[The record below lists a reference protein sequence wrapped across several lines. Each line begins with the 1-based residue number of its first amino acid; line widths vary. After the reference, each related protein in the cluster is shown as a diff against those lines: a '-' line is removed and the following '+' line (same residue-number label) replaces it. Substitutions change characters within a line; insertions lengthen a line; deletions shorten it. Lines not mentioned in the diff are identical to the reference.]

1 MFFFLSALA
10 EHSAPKV
17 VIRYGAPTI
26 RRVNIVTNA
35 AATASVAAGDRHKIN
50 AFETRITY
58 SGKQLGIIF
67 INIIPHAPLPC
78 IIMQPNRYT
87 DNAHTYFSFTCKQ
100 APIHNIIGYTLYVR
114 CR

>member
-1 MFFFLSALA
+1 MFFLFALA

-17 VIRYGAPTI
+17 VIRYRAPTI
-26 RRVNIVTNA
+26 GRVNIVTDA

-67 INIIPHAPLPC
+67 INIIPHAPPL
-78 IIMQPNRYT
+78 YY
-87 DNAHTYFSFTCKQ
+87 NAAK
-100 APIHNIIGYTLYVR
+100 
-114 CR
+114 